1 MAPTPATQAI
11 AAPIFCNV
19 ARRRTGFDAGA
30 ADERLS
36 DSSSSVGISKITILN
51 HGQPIPDA
59 GKAELSVAKV
69 AIERPSKLQ
78 CCVQRWRHGCRIA
91 DLYFSWISTR
101 AIPLP
106 CRQGLLSRDER
117 ELERLGSHIRQNRV
131 TGVAIGAETT
141 RARKRLRFC
150 LAEVPFSVIHQSAS
164 LVISAAVP

>member
-1 MAPTPATQAI
+1 MAKP
-11 AAPIFCNV
+11 
-19 ARRRTGFDAGA
+19 
-30 ADERLS
+30 S
-36 DSSSSVGISKITILN
+36 
-51 HGQPIPDA
+51 PDA
-59 GKAELSVAKV
+59 GTVELSVAEL
-69 AIERPSKLQ
+69 ALERPSKWQ

-91 DLYFSWISTR
+91 DLHFSWTSTR
-101 AIPLP
+101 PMPLP

-141 RARKRLRFC
+141 RARKRLRFWDF